1 MKYLKKIFEDFDS
14 KSQYEIIEDF
24 FLDLLENQ
32 TEEISCE
39 MDDIDESQTYCIFRV
54 YLYSTSKLD
63 NLEEFDEV
71 IEQKKMELSFL
82 QKLKV
87 TLKRLTSSGYNW
99 EWEEDSEQGLLTV
112 SVFYKKDVEEN
123 LELAIEPLLNGQ
135 KAFHESI
142 LKKVLNKKYGLN
154 LTRISFAKATSGY
167 YGKNPEFSLWFE
179 KQTFDY
185 EHQLYKDL
193 EKIKSENRS
202 DYNLLYSF
210 EIINISG
217 GTMLKIKLRY

>member
-32 TEEISCE
+32 TEECE
-39 MDDIDESQTYCIFRV
+39 MDDADESQTYCIFRV

-71 IEQKKMELSFL
+71 IEQNKMKLSFL
-82 QKLKV
+82 EKLKV
-87 TLKRLTSSGYNW
+87 ILKRLTSSGYNW
-99 EWEEDSEQGLLTV
+99 EWEEGGDQITV

-123 LELAIEPLLNGQ
+123 LELSIEPLLNGQ
-135 KAFHESI
+135 KAFHESV

-154 LTRISFAKATSGY
+154 LTRISFAKGTSGY